1 MARHLHRWSD
11 ESGKW
16 ACADCG
22 ARFGDA
28 PASVEEKGVQL
39 GKRQR
44 LVLHVLE
51 DGEWHDG
58 HELTHPAVGGSEGL
72 RRLRELREKGY
83 MIEMRKKAKGL
94 TTRQYR
100 LERS

>member
-1 MARHLHRWSD
+1 MACKLHQWIKND
-11 ESGKW
+11 AGDW
-16 ACADCG
+16 VCAYCG
-22 ARFGDA
+22 IRFGD
-28 PASVEEKGVQL
+28 PPRMRDVRL
-39 GKRQR
+39 GTRQR
-44 LVLHVLE
+44 LVLQVLE

-72 RRLRELREKGY
+72 RRLRELRAKGY
-83 MIEMRKKAKGL
+83 VIEMRKKAKGQ